1 MTDVYKKLLESCEN
15 LFNNK
20 VISYTQYQ
28 SCKNQNVISKP
39 NPKKELKKYIDN
51 DILNNELK
59 YKKLVDKFEKNFKIQ
74 LDLYYT
80 NSLKKINNNSS
91 LPCSRTQKAISN
103 SNKNINKI
111 FYQIRKEIQN
121 ITNIFTSE
129 QSVKQ
134 YYDLVSTYNNIQE
147 KEIELEDINK
157 NTISL
162 GQKLDIEKTKYN
174 SKINIRYLYIF
185 LIVLTISIII
195 YISIY
200 IYKNIIKQN

>member
-80 NSLKKINNNSS
+80 DKK
-91 LPCSRTQKAISN
+91 K
-103 SNKNINKI
+103 KN
-111 FYQIRKEIQN
+111 
-121 ITNIFTSE
+121 
-129 QSVKQ
+129 
-134 YYDLVSTYNNIQE
+134 
-147 KEIELEDINK
+147 
-157 NTISL
+157 
-162 GQKLDIEKTKYN
+162 
-174 SKINIRYLYIF
+174 
-185 LIVLTISIII
+185 
-195 YISIY
+195 
-200 IYKNIIKQN
+200 

>member
-1 MTDVYKKLLESCEN
+1 MKK
-15 LFNNK
+15 
-20 VISYTQYQ
+20 I
-28 SCKNQNVISKP
+28 
-39 NPKKELKKYIDN
+39 
-51 DILNNELK
+51 LK
-59 YKKLVDKFEKNFKIQ
+59 YNLICIILIKK
-74 LDLYYT
+74 
-80 NSLKKINNNSS
+80 KKINNNSS

-162 GQKLDIEKTKYN
+162 GQKLDIEKTE
-174 SKINIRYLYIF
+174 I
-185 LIVLTISIII
+185 
-195 YISIY
+195 
-200 IYKNIIKQN
+200 